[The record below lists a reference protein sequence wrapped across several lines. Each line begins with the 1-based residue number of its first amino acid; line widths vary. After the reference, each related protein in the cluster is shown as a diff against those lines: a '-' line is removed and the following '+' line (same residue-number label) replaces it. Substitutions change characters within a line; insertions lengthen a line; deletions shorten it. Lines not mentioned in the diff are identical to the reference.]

1 MARSRGEGGRE
12 ERRERGKEGVGGETE
27 GVGRREEEGGGRNKE
42 RWRKGMREEEK
53 VSSRYQFHC
62 VVCRCSEEDWKVE
75 ISTCMNTQHADRLWW
90 FSPTSHIFNF

>member
-1 MARSRGEGGRE
+1 
-12 ERRERGKEGVGGETE
+12 
-27 GVGRREEEGGGRNKE
+27 
-42 RWRKGMREEEK
+42 MREEEK